1 MAISSSISRLTA
13 YFARHGFWA
22 TVHRAVI
29 AGKRAVFSN
38 RMVLLY
44 CDLSAQSSPAAD
56 LPKSLTVERYR
67 TQTEVSL
74 SDLEQISSFWNPLLS
89 KRNIKKRFEQGG
101 SLWLIK
107 SEDRLAGYGWTLQGH
122 TIEPHY
128 FRLGPDDVHLFDFQ
142 VFPQYRGRGMNPQ
155 LVGYILR
162 SLAVECRG
170 RAFIEAAEWN
180 RPQLASLRN
189 TPFRRLGLARKFTV
203 LRRTIVCWD
212 DNEAV
217 EQQRTGDVTN
227 APAPAASG
235 HDPNRGLAS
244 LKH

>member
-1 MAISSSISRLTA
+1 MAISSSILRLTA
-13 YFARHGFWA
+13 YFKRHGFGA
-22 TVHRAVI
+22 TVRRALI

-44 CDLSAQSSPAAD
+44 CDLSVQSSTGAD
-56 LPKSLTVERYR
+56 LPNSLTVERHK
-67 TQTEVSL
+67 TQADVIL

-89 KRNIKKRFEQGG
+89 KRNIKRRFELGG

-107 SEDRLAGYGWTLQGH
+107 SQNRLVGYGWTLQGH
-122 TIEPHY
+122 TVEPHY
-128 FRLGPDDVHLFDFQ
+128 FRLGPGDVHLFDFQ
-142 VFPQYRGRGMNPQ
+142 VFPQYRGRGMNPL

-162 SLAVECRG
+162 SLAVESRG

-180 RPQLASLRN
+180 RPQLASLSN
-189 TPFRRLGLARKFTV
+189 TPFRRFGLAKKFTI

-212 DNEAV
+212 DNEVV

-227 APAPAASG
+227 AVTSK
-235 HDPNRGLAS
+235 HDPDRGLVS

>member
-1 MAISSSISRLTA
+1 MAISSSVSRLTA
-13 YFARHGFWA
+13 YFGRHGFWA
-22 TVHRAVI
+22 TVRRAVI

-44 CDLSAQSSPAAD
+44 CDLSAQSSLAD
-56 LPKSLTVERYR
+56 LPNSLTVERYR
-67 TQTEVSL
+67 TQTDVSL

-107 SEDRLAGYGWTLQGH
+107 SEGQLAGYGWTLRGH

-142 VFPQYRGRGMNPQ
+142 VFPQYRGRGMNPL

-162 SLAVECRG
+162 SLPVECCR

-227 APAPAASG
+227 APAPTASG
-235 HDPNRGLAS
+235 HDPNRRLAS
-244 LKH
+244 LKD

>member
-1 MAISSSISRLTA
+1 MPRSRFIL
-13 YFARHGFWA
+13 
-22 TVHRAVI
+22 I
-29 AGKRAVFSN
+29 
-38 RMVLLY
+38 VLGMLGSVLGG
-44 CDLSAQSSPAAD
+44 CAQSTHSLPAAD
-56 LPKSLTVERYR
+56 LPNSLAVERYR
-67 TQTEVSL
+67 TETDVSL

-89 KRNIKKRFEQGG
+89 RRNIKKRFEQGG

-107 SEDRLAGYGWTLQGH
+107 SEGRLAGYGWTLQGH

-128 FRLGPDDVHLFDFQ
+128 FCLGPDDVHLFDFQ

-162 SLAVECRG
+162 SLAVERRG

-180 RPQLASLRN
+180 RPQLASLRT

-203 LRRTIVCWD
+203 LRRTIVCWY

-217 EQQRTGDVTN
+217 EQLRTGNVTN
-227 APAPAASG
+227 APAPGDNG
-235 HDPNRGLAS
+235 HDNGSRAS
-244 LKH
+244 ELEALRPSVSDSIRISKG